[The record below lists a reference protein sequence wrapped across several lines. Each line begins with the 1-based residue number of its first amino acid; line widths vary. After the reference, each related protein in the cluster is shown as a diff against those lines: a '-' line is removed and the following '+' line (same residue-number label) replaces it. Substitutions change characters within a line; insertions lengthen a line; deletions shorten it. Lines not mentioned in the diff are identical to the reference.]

1 MRTASLS
8 VVKDFYRDINELVNS
23 EAAKNSSGRPR
34 CRLQPK
40 KGTIIAAMSTF
51 SLPRAH
57 LRAIYVPNEAD
68 LYGASHAS
76 D

>member
-8 VVKDFYRDINELVNS
+8 VVKDLYCDINELDNS
-23 EAAKNSSGRPR
+23 EAAKNRSGRSG
-34 CRLQPK
+34 CRLQSK
-40 KGTIIAAMSTF
+40 KSTIMVAMSAF